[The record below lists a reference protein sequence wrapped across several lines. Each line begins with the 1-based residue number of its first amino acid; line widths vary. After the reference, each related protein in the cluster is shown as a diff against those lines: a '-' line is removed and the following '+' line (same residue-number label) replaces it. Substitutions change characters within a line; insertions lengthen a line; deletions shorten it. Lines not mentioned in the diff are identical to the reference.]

1 MTTASRFAHV
11 GRSILAVS
19 LATAGVAALAQDAGD
34 STPRGSITVPENVQI
49 FGKNDPNNRRATAI
63 VNGDIITGTDVD
75 QRVALVVAANQG
87 KIQPEEMDR
96 LRLQILRNLIDE
108 TLQIQEAKAQELDV
122 KDSEVEQ
129 SYARLSAQNFPQNP
143 KGMDAYLTRIGSSPA
158 SLKRQIKGELSWN
171 NLLRRNVHPFVNV
184 SQEEVKETMDRL
196 KAAKGTEEY
205 HIGEIYLASTPETQA
220 AVYENAK
227 KIVDQVKQG
236 ASFSAMARTYSE
248 ASTKSVGGDL
258 GWIRLAQLP
267 TELSSAAAGLQPGQ
281 LVGPVQTPG
290 GFSILVLIDKRA
302 VLTADPRD
310 ALLSLKQISID
321 FPAGTTDADATKRAS
336 DFAAAIKGAKGCGDV
351 DSVAKS
357 IGAQVVEN
365 DQVKARDLP
374 GPLQETLLKLSLGET
389 SPPFGSVQEGVRML
403 MLCGRDDPQVDAG
416 PKFEEIMSQLE
427 DDRVNKRAQAFLRDL
442 RRDAVIEY
450 N

>member
-1 MTTASRFAHV
+1 MITATRFARY
-11 GRSILAVS
+11 GRSILAIS
-19 LATAGVAALAQDAGD
+19 IATAGVAALAQDAGEA
-34 STPRGSITVPENVQI
+34 TRGSITVPDNVQI

-63 VNGDIITGTDVD
+63 VNGDIITGTEVD
-75 QRVALVVAANQG
+75 QRVALVVSANQG
-87 KIQPEEMDR
+87 KIQPEEMER

-108 TLQIQEAKAQELDV
+108 TLQIQEAKAQELEV
-122 KDSEVEQ
+122 KDNEVDA
-129 SYARLSAQNFPQNP
+129 SYARLSQQNFPQNP
-143 KGMDAYLTRIGSSPA
+143 KGMDGYLTRIGSSVA

-184 SQEEVKETMDRL
+184 SQEEVKEAMERL

-205 HIGEIYLASTPETQA
+205 HIGEIFLAATPETQA

-227 KIVDQVKQG
+227 KLVEQVKQG

-267 TELSSAAAGLQPGQ
+267 TELGSAAAGLQPGQ
-281 LVGPVQTPG
+281 LVGPVQIPG

-321 FPAGTTDADATKRAS
+321 FPAGTSDADASKRAS
-336 DFAAAIKGAKGCGDV
+336 DFSTAIKGAKGCGNV
-351 DSVAKS
+351 DEVAKS
-357 IGAQVVEN
+357 IGATVVEN

-389 SPPFGSVQEGVRML
+389 SPPFGSVTEGVRML

-416 PKFEEIMSQLE
+416 PKFEDIMGQME
-427 DDRVNKRAQAFLRDL
+427 DDRVNKRSQAYLRDL

>member
-1 MTTASRFAHV
+1 MARL
-11 GRSILAVS
+11 GRSVLAIS
-19 LATAGVAALAQDAGD
+19 LASAGVGVLAQDAD
-34 STPRGSITVPENVQI
+34 DPTPRASITVPEDVKI

-75 QRVALVVAANQG
+75 QRVALVVAANQS
-87 KIQPEEMDR
+87 KIQPEELER

-108 TLQIQEAKAQELDV
+108 TLQIQEAKAQELEI
-122 KDSEVEQ
+122 KDSEV
-129 SYARLSAQNFPQNP
+129 SAAYARLSQQNFPQNP
-143 KGMDAYLTRIGSSPA
+143 KGMDAYLARIGSSVN
-158 SLKRQIKGELSWN
+158 SLKRQIRGELAWN

-184 SQEEVKETMDRL
+184 SEEEVKETMDRM

-205 HIGEIYLASTPETQA
+205 HIGEIFLAATPESQA

-227 KIVDQVKQG
+227 KIVEQIKQG

-267 TELSSAAAGLQPGQ
+267 TELGTAAQGLQPGQ
-281 LVGPVQTPG
+281 LVGPVQVPG
-290 GFSILVLIDKRA
+290 GFSVLVLIDKRA

-321 FPAGTTDADATKRAS
+321 FPAGTTEAEATKRAS
-336 DFAAAIKGAKGCGDV
+336 EFATTMKTAKGCGDV
-351 DSVAKS
+351 DAVAKT
-357 IGAQVVEN
+357 IGASVVEN

-374 GPLQETLLKLSLGET
+374 GPLQEALLRLSLGET
-389 SPPFGSVQEGVRML
+389 SPPFGSIQEGVRML
-403 MLCGRDDPQVDAG
+403 MLCGRDDPQVDSG
-416 PKFEEIMSQLE
+416 PKFEEIMSQME
-427 DDRVNKRAQAFLRDL
+427 DDRVNKRAQAYLRDL